1 MDFAAWDK
9 AMGLILAYT
18 LRNLA
23 VRKLTT
29 LLTVI
34 GMGLV
39 VFVAA
44 AVMML
49 AHGLEKTLVATGSDD
64 NAIFVRKAANTE
76 TISLMVRD
84 DAGILVTQPE
94 VAVSAD
100 GTPIATSEIVILV
113 SLNKAGSSDAANV
126 VLRGTQPK
134 ALELR
139 PNAHLVEGRMF
150 TPGTSE
156 VLVGRSASKNFQGC
170 RLGQTVR
177 FALRDWMI
185 VGVFDAG
192 GAGFDSE
199 LWGDADQVQQAFRR
213 TIFSS
218 VTVRLND
225 PAQFEHL
232 KARMETDPRLTV
244 DVKREKEYYAAQ
256 SEMMA
261 QFIRVMGIVI
271 SVVFSVG
278 AMIGAMITMYA
289 AVANRTREIGTMRAI
304 GFPRRRVLTV
314 FLIEAIWLSL
324 LGGGVGVVA
333 AAMMSLVTVST
344 TNWTTFSE
352 LAFSFALSPSIVI
365 GSFLFAVVMG
375 LIGGFLPAVRAAR
388 ADIIS
393 SLREA

>member
-1 MDFAAWDK
+1 
-9 AMGLILAYT
+9 MGLILAYT
-18 LRNLA
+18 FRNLT

-29 LLTVI
+29 ALTVV

-44 AVMML
+44 SVMML

-84 DAGILVTQPE
+84 DAGIVTTQPE
-94 VAVSAD
+94 VAVSSD

-113 SLNKAGSSDAANV
+113 NLNKAGTTDAANA

-139 PNAHLVEGRMF
+139 PKVNLVEGRMF

-156 VLVGRSASKNFQGC
+156 VIVGRSASKNFDGC
-170 RLGQTVR
+170 KVGQSVR
-177 FALRDWMI
+177 FAMRDWTI
-185 VGVFDAG
+185 VGMFDAH

-213 TIFSS
+213 TIYSS
-218 VTVRLND
+218 VTVRLRD
-225 PAQFEHL
+225 PSQFEQL
-232 KARMETDPRLTV
+232 KTRMESDPRLTV

-256 SEMMA
+256 SEMMSG
-261 QFIRVMGIVI
+261 FIRVMGIVI
-271 SVVFSVG
+271 SVVFSIG

-314 FLIEAIWLSL
+314 FLLEAIWLSL
-324 LGGGVGVVA
+324 LGGGLGVFA
-333 AAMMSLVTVST
+333 AAMMSFVQVST

-352 LAFSFALSPSIVI
+352 LAFGFALSPSIVI
-365 GSFLFAVVMG
+365 GSFAFAIVMG
-375 LIGGFLPAVRAAR
+375 LVGGFLPAVRAAR
-388 ADIIS
+388 ADIIN

>member
-1 MDFAAWDK
+1 
-9 AMGLILAYT
+9 MGLILVYT
-18 LRNLA
+18 LRNLM

-29 LLTVI
+29 ALTVV

-44 AVMML
+44 SVMML
-49 AHGLEKTLVATGSDD
+49 AHGLETTLVATGSDD

-76 TISLMVRD
+76 TISLVMRD
-84 DAGILVTQPE
+84 DAGVATTQPE
-94 VAVSAD
+94 VAVSSD
-100 GTPIATSEIVILV
+100 GTPIAASEIVILV
-113 SLNKAGSSDAANV
+113 SLDKAGTTDAANV

-139 PNAHLVEGRMF
+139 RNVQLVEGRMF

-156 VLVGRSASKNFQGC
+156 IVVGRSATKNYAGC
-170 RLGQTVR
+170 KIGQSVR
-177 FALRDWMI
+177 FAMREWTI
-185 VGVFDAG
+185 VGMFDAH

-213 TIFSS
+213 TIYSS
-218 VTVRLND
+218 VTVRLRD
-225 PAQFEHL
+225 PSQFEQL
-232 KARMETDPRLTV
+232 KTRMETDPRLTV

-256 SEMMA
+256 SEMMSG
-261 QFIRVMGIVI
+261 FIRVMGTVI
-271 SVVFSVG
+271 SVVFSIG

-324 LGGGVGVVA
+324 LGGGVGVLA
-333 AAMMSLVTVST
+333 AAMMSFVHVST

-352 LAFSFALSPSIVI
+352 LAFGFALSPSIVI
-365 GSFLFAVVMG
+365 GSFAFAIVMG
-375 LIGGFLPAVRAAR
+375 LVGGFLPAVRAAR
-388 ADIIS
+388 ADIIN

>member
-1 MDFAAWDK
+1 
-9 AMGLILAYT
+9 MGLILKYT

-29 LLTVI
+29 ALTVI

-49 AHGLEKTLVATGSDD
+49 AHGLEETLVATGSDD

-84 DAGILVTQPE
+84 DAGVVTTQPE
-94 VAVSAD
+94 VAVSSD
-100 GTPIATSEIVILV
+100 GTPIAASEIVILV
-113 SLNKAGSSDAANV
+113 SLNKSEGGDAANA

-139 PNAHLVEGRMF
+139 PNIKLVEGRMF

-156 VLVGRSASKNFQGC
+156 IVAGRSASENYQGC
-170 RLGQTVR
+170 KIGESVR
-177 FALRDWMI
+177 FAMRDWTV

-213 TIFSS
+213 TIYSS
-218 VTVRLND
+218 VTVRLRD
-225 PAQFEHL
+225 PAQFEQL
-232 KARMETDPRLTV
+232 KTRMETDPRLTV
-244 DVKREKEYYAAQ
+244 DVKREKEYYQAQ
-256 SEMMA
+256 SELMA
-261 QFIRVMGIVI
+261 TFIRVMGLVI
-271 SVVFSVG
+271 SIVFSVG

-304 GFPRRRVLTV
+304 GFPRRRVLVV

-324 LGGGVGVVA
+324 LGGGVGVLA

-352 LAFSFALSPSIVI
+352 LAFSFALSPSIVL
-365 GSFLFAVVMG
+365 GSFVFAIVMG

-388 ADIIS
+388 ADIIN

>member
-1 MDFAAWDK
+1 
-9 AMGLILAYT
+9 MGLILLYT
-18 LRNLA
+18 LRNLG

-29 LLTVI
+29 ALTVL

-49 AHGLEKTLVATGSDD
+49 AHGLEQTLVATGADD

-76 TISLMVRD
+76 TISLMARD
-84 DAGILVTQPE
+84 DAAVVSTQPE
-94 VAVSAD
+94 VAVSSD
-100 GTPIATSEIVILV
+100 GTPIAASEIVILV
-113 SLNKAGSSDAANV
+113 SVNKADGGDVANV

-139 PNAHLVEGRMF
+139 PNVKLIEGVMF
-150 TPGTSE
+150 TPGTPE
-156 VLVGRSASKNFQGC
+156 VIVGRSASKNYRGC
-170 RLGQTVR
+170 KLGETVR
-177 FALRDWMI
+177 FAMRDWTI

-218 VTVRLND
+218 VTVRLRD
-225 PAQFEHL
+225 PAQFEQL

-261 QFIRVMGIVI
+261 QFIRMMGLVI
-271 SVVFSVG
+271 SVVFSIG

-304 GFPRRRVLTV
+304 GFPRRRVLVV
-314 FLIEAIWLSL
+314 FLIESIWLAL
-324 LGGGVGVVA
+324 LGGGVGVIA
-333 AAMMSLVTVST
+333 ATMMSLVTVST

-365 GSFLFAVVMG
+365 GSFIFAIVMG
-375 LIGGFLPAVRAAR
+375 VVGGFLPAVRAAR
-388 ADIIS
+388 ADIIN